1 MENVNDLL
9 LGVGD
14 PGVNGGDSSA
24 DDEGFVATCS
34 CCCIIVLAGTQ
45 KVGSSVVIDNGLT
58 FPRVPLEHS
67 LIVSKL

>member
-1 MENVNDLL
+1 MENVNDLV

-14 PGVNGGDSSA
+14 PGVSGGESSA
-24 DDEGFVATCS
+24 DDEGLVVICS
-34 CCCIIVLAGTQ
+34 CCCMIVLAGTQ
-45 KVGSSVVIDNGLT
+45 KVGSSVVIDSGLT